1 MTENE
6 YLRWQDDM
14 EMGGRILANLEA
26 ILSDNGSE
34 MSVSALDRSLYKYT
48 ECGAHLSVQLH
59 DGTWRHSGNL
69 LGIENGNVRQ
79 LLVGSIVEGSDA
91 EVCAD
96 PIDLIAFDDPA
107 KAVEVFNKTVDWV
120 DKEACALWHDY
131 HFEGEDE

>member
-6 YLRWQDDM
+6 YFKWQDDM
-14 EMGGRILANLEA
+14 EIGLLILANLEA
-26 ILSDNGSE
+26 ILQEFGEGKVHD
-34 MSVSALDRSLYKYT
+34 LDRRIYKYT
-48 ECGAHLSVQLH
+48 DCGAHLSVQLH

-69 LGIENGNVRQ
+69 HGIVNGDVRQ
-79 LLVGSIVEGSDA
+79 LLVGSIVENSDA
-91 EVCAD
+91 EVGAD

>member
-26 ILSDNGSE
+26 ILQEFGEGKVHD
-34 MSVSALDRSLYKYT
+34 LDRRIYKYT
-48 ECGAHLSVQLH
+48 DCGAHLSVQLH
-59 DGTWRHSGNL
+59 DGTWRHSGDL
-69 LGIENGNVRQ
+69 FGIENGNVRQ
-79 LLVGSIVEGSDA
+79 LLVGSIVENSDA